1 MAPDKTSAKRDIV
14 FIQHRKINFRL
25 SRFFAAFLFAAFIF
39 APCVAAGAPTDAA
52 MTEAFAQSA
61 DQVPV
66 TSVDIV
72 PHLTSEDYLYLDGSS
87 HRFEAVVT
95 PLSADQSVTWNL
107 SGGEGD
113 NLVTKDLVTSA
124 DVTAGSITIKT
135 SPNTNESGNVILYA
149 TTVGTGADGKELS
162 AWITL
167 QFTKPKL
174 GHEAKGITLDAE
186 TLDIDLNSIG
196 ELTATVSPDYAD
208 YTAVTWTISS
218 QDIAQISYKD
228 DKRTQAVIK
237 PLMAGEATVTA
248 SVYDHSD
255 TCSLTVTPAAAG
267 ITLSPSSAVL
277 KIGESLTLTA
287 TVTPPDA
294 ADIDVAWES
303 SDETVATV
311 DADGLVS
318 AKSAGTAV
326 ITASCVDRGLT
337 STATITVTTDDPA
350 PQPSSGG
357 GGCSIGHGVLA
368 LLAIVPLARR
378 KKK

>member
-1 MAPDKTSAKRDIV
+1 MAPYKTSAKRDIV
-14 FIQHRKINFRL
+14 FIQHRKIKFRL
-25 SRFFAAFLFAAFIF
+25 SRFFAAFLFAAFIL
-39 APCVAAGAPTDAA
+39 APCVAAGAPADAA

-61 DQVPV
+61 EQVPV

-72 PHLTSEDYLYLDGSS
+72 PDLTGKDLYLDGSS

-95 PLSADQSVTWNL
+95 PSSADQRVTWNL
-107 SGGEGD
+107 RNNGEGSTFIE
-113 NLVTKDLVTSA
+113 NGGVTSA
-124 DVTAGSITIKT
+124 DVTDNSITIK
-135 SPNTNESGNVILYA
+135 SNPKANQSGSVKLIA
-149 TTVGTGADGKELS
+149 TTAGTDAQGQKLS
-162 AWITL
+162 TWIDL
-167 QFTKPKL
+167 EFTKPNTT
-174 GHEAKGITLDAE
+174 ATGITLDAE

-196 ELTATVSPDYAD
+196 ELTATVSPDDAE

-248 SVYDHSD
+248 SVYDHSA

-267 ITLSPSSAVL
+267 ITISPSSAVL

-294 ADIDVAWES
+294 ADINVAWES

-326 ITASCVDRGLT
+326 ITASCVDIGLT
-337 STATITVTTDDPA
+337 STATITVMEDDPA

-357 GGCSIGHGVLA
+357 GGCSIGHGMLA
-368 LLAIVPLARR
+368 LLAIVPLALR

>member
-14 FIQHRKINFRL
+14 FIEHRKIKFRL
-25 SRFFAAFLFAAFIF
+25 SRLFAAFLFAAFIF
-39 APCVAAGAPTDAA
+39 APCVAAGAPADAA

-61 DQVPV
+61 EQVPV

-72 PHLTSEDYLYLDGSS
+72 PDLTGTLLYLDGSS
-87 HRFEAVVT
+87 HTFEAVVT
-95 PLSADQSVTWNL
+95 PPSAKQGVTWSL
-107 SGGEGD
+107 HDEQGD
-113 NLVTKDLVTSA
+113 NLVTKGYVTSA
-124 DVTAGSITIKT
+124 DMTAGSITIKT
-135 SPNTNESGNVILYA
+135 TSKANESGSVKLIA
-149 TTVGTGADGKELS
+149 TTVGTDAQDGHPEKSIKLV
-162 AWITL
+162 
-167 QFTKPKL
+167 FTKSEPT
-174 GHEAKGITLDAE
+174 ARGITLAPK
-186 TLDIDLNSIG
+186 TLDIDMNSIG
-196 ELTATVSPDYAD
+196 ELTATVSPDNAE

-267 ITLSPSSAVL
+267 ITISPSSAVL

-287 TVTPPDA
+287 TVTPLDD
-294 ADIDVAWES
+294 ADIDVTWES

-318 AKSAGTAV
+318 AKSVGTAV
-326 ITASCVDRGLT
+326 ITASCVDRSLT

-368 LLAIVPLARR
+368 LLAIVPLALR

>member
-1 MAPDKTSAKRDIV
+1 MAPDKTSAKRNIV
-14 FIQHRKINFRL
+14 FIQHRKIKFRL
-25 SRFFAAFLFAAFIF
+25 RRFWAAFLFAAFIF
-39 APCVAAGAPTDAA
+39 APCVAAGEPADAA

-61 DQVPV
+61 EQVPV

-72 PHLTSEDYLYLDGSS
+72 PDLTGKQLYLDGSS
-87 HRFEAVVT
+87 HTFEAVVT
-95 PLSADQSVTWNL
+95 PSSADQRVTWNL
-107 SGGEGD
+107 RNNGEG
-113 NLVTKDLVTSA
+113 NTFIENGGITSA
-124 DVTAGSITIKT
+124 NVTNNSITIK
-135 SPNTNESGNVILYA
+135 SNPKANQSGDVILYA
-149 TTVGTGADGKELS
+149 TTVERDADGKELS

-167 QFTKPKL
+167 QFTKPTTT
-174 GHEAKGITLDAE
+174 ATSITLDAE
-186 TLDIDLNSIG
+186 TLDIDMKSIG
-196 ELTATVSPDYAD
+196 ELTATVSPDNAE
-208 YTAVTWTISS
+208 YTAVTWTISP
-218 QDIAQISYKD
+218 DIAQISYND

-267 ITLSPSSAVL
+267 ITISPSSTVL

-294 ADIDVAWES
+294 ADINVAWES

-337 STATITVTTDDPA
+337 STATITVMEDDPA

-357 GGCSIGHGVLA
+357 GGCSIGHGMLA
-368 LLAIVPLARR
+368 LLAIVPLALR

>member
-14 FIQHRKINFRL
+14 FIEHRKIKFRL
-25 SRFFAAFLFAAFIF
+25 SRFLAAFLFAAFIL
-39 APCVAAGAPTDAA
+39 APCVAAGAPADAA

-61 DQVPV
+61 EPYVV
-66 TSVDIV
+66 SVDIV
-72 PHLTSEDYLYLDGSS
+72 PDLTGKDLYLDGSS
-87 HRFEAVVT
+87 HTFQAVVT
-95 PLSADQSVTWNL
+95 PSSADQRVTWSL
-107 SGGEGD
+107 RDREGD
-113 NLVTKDLVTSA
+113 KLVTDRYVTSA
-124 DVTAGSITIKT
+124 DVTDNYSITIKT
-135 SPNTNESGNVILYA
+135 TSKANESGEVILYA
-149 TTVGTGADGKELS
+149 TTVGRDANGKQVS

-167 QFTKPKL
+167 GFTKP
-174 GHEAKGITLDAE
+174 EPPARDITLDAE
-186 TLDIDLNSIG
+186 TLDIDLNSSG
-196 ELTATVSPDYAD
+196 ELTATVSPDSAE

-228 DKRTQAVIK
+228 AQRTQAVIK
-237 PLMAGEATVTA
+237 PLMAGVATVTA

-267 ITLSPSSAVL
+267 ITISPSSAVL

-294 ADIDVAWES
+294 ADIDVTWES

-311 DADGLVS
+311 DAEGLVS

-337 STATITVTTDDPA
+337 STATITVMADDPA

-368 LLAIVPLARR
+368 LLAIVPLALR

>member
-14 FIQHRKINFRL
+14 FIQHRKIKFRL
-25 SRFFAAFLFAAFIF
+25 SRFFAAFLLAAFIL
-39 APCVAAGAPTDAA
+39 APCVAAGAPADAA

-61 DQVPV
+61 EQVPV

-72 PHLTSEDYLYLDGSS
+72 PDLTGKDLYLDVSS
-87 HRFEAVVT
+87 HTFEAVVT
-95 PLSADQSVTWNL
+95 PSSADQRVTWSL
-107 SGGEGD
+107 RDAGESD
-113 NLVTKDLVTSA
+113 NLVTKGYVTSA

-135 SPNTNESGNVILYA
+135 TSNANESGSVKLIA
-149 TTVGTGADGKELS
+149 TTVGTDAQRQELDTS
-162 AWITL
+162 IDL
-167 QFTKPKL
+167 VFTKSDPT
-174 GHEAKGITLDAE
+174 ATGITLNAE
-186 TLDIDLNSIG
+186 TLDIDLNSSG
-196 ELTATVSPDYAD
+196 ELTAAVFPDDAQ
-208 YTAVTWTISS
+208 YTAVTWTISP
-218 QDIAQISYKD
+218 DIAQISYND

-267 ITLSPSSAVL
+267 ITISPSSAVL

-326 ITASCVDRGLT
+326 ITASSLDGGLT

-368 LLAIVPLARR
+368 LLAVVPFALR

>member
-14 FIQHRKINFRL
+14 FIEHRKIKFRL
-25 SRFFAAFLFAAFIF
+25 SRFFAAFLFAAFIL
-39 APCVAAGAPTDAA
+39 APCVAAGAPADAA

-61 DQVPV
+61 EQVPV

-72 PHLTSEDYLYLDGSS
+72 PDLTEKPLYLDGSS
-87 HRFEAVVT
+87 HTFQAVVI
-95 PLSADQSVTWNL
+95 PPSAEQGVMWSLRDR
-107 SGGEGD
+107 EGD
-113 NLVTKDLVTSA
+113 KLVTDRYVTSA
-124 DVTAGSITIKT
+124 DMTDNSITIKT
-135 SPNTNESGNVILYA
+135 TSKANESGDVILTA
-149 TTVGTGADGKELS
+149 TAVGTDAQEQKLYTQ
-162 AWITL
+162 IYL
-167 QFTKPKL
+167 NFTKSDSI
-174 GHEAKGITLDAE
+174 ATGITLAPK
-186 TLDIDLNSIG
+186 TLDIDMNSIG
-196 ELTATVSPDYAD
+196 ELTATVSPDSAE

-228 DKRTQAVIK
+228 DKRTQAVIT

-267 ITLSPSSAVL
+267 ITISPSSAVL
-277 KIGESLTLTA
+277 KIGESLTLAA

-294 ADIDVAWES
+294 ADIDVTWES

-326 ITASCVDRGLT
+326 ITASCVDIGLA

-368 LLAIVPLARR
+368 LLAIVPLALR

>member
-14 FIQHRKINFRL
+14 FIQHRKIKFRL
-25 SRFFAAFLFAAFIF
+25 SRFFAAFLLAAFIL
-39 APCVAAGAPTDAA
+39 APCVAAGAPADAA

-61 DQVPV
+61 EPYVV
-66 TSVDIV
+66 SVDIV
-72 PHLTSEDYLYLDGSS
+72 PDLTGKDLYLDGSS
-87 HRFEAVVT
+87 HTFQAVVT
-95 PLSADQSVTWNL
+95 PSSADQRVTWSL
-107 SGGEGD
+107 RDREGD
-113 NLVTKDLVTSA
+113 KLVTDRYVTSA
-124 DVTAGSITIKT
+124 DMTDNSITIKT
-135 SPNTNESGNVILYA
+135 TSKANESGDVILTA
-149 TTVGTGADGKELS
+149 TTVGRDAQDGHPEKSIKLV
-162 AWITL
+162 
-167 QFTKPKL
+167 FTKPKTT
-174 GHEAKGITLDAE
+174 ATDITLAPK
-186 TLDIDLNSIG
+186 TLDIDMNSIG
-196 ELTATVSPDYAD
+196 ELTATVSPDSAE
-208 YTAVTWTISS
+208 YTAVTWTISP
-218 QDIAQISYKD
+218 DIAQISYND

-237 PLMAGEATVTA
+237 PLMAGVATVTA

-267 ITLSPSSAVL
+267 ITISPSSAVL

-294 ADIDVAWES
+294 ADIDVTWGS

-311 DADGLVS
+311 DADGLMS

-326 ITASCVDRGLT
+326 ITASCVDIGLA

-368 LLAIVPLARR
+368 LLAIVPLALR

>member
-14 FIQHRKINFRL
+14 FIEHRKIKFRL
-25 SRFFAAFLFAAFIF
+25 SRFLAAFLFAAFIL
-39 APCVAAGAPTDAA
+39 APCVAAGAPADAV

-61 DQVPV
+61 EQVPV

-72 PHLTSEDYLYLDGSS
+72 PDLTGKQLYLDGSS
-87 HRFEAVVT
+87 HTFEAVVT
-95 PLSADQSVTWNL
+95 PSSADQRVTWSL
-107 SGGEGD
+107 RDAGESD
-113 NLVTKDLVTSA
+113 NLVTKGYVTSA

-135 SPNTNESGNVILYA
+135 TSNANESGSVKLIA
-149 TTVGTGADGKELS
+149 TTVGTDAQRQELDTS
-162 AWITL
+162 IDL
-167 QFTKPKL
+167 VFTKSEPT
-174 GHEAKGITLDAE
+174 ATGITLNAE
-186 TLDIDLNSIG
+186 TLDIDMNSIG
-196 ELTATVSPDYAD
+196 ELTATVSPDSAE
-208 YTAVTWTISS
+208 YTAVTWTISP
-218 QDIAQISYKD
+218 DIAQISYND

-255 TCSLTVTPAAAG
+255 TCSLTVTPAAEG
-267 ITLSPSSAVL
+267 ITISPSSAVL

-294 ADIDVAWES
+294 ADIDVTWES

-337 STATITVTTDDPA
+337 STATITVVADDPA

-368 LLAIVPLARR
+368 LLAVVPFALR

>member
-1 MAPDKTSAKRDIV
+1 MAPDKTSVKRDIV
-14 FIQHRKINFRL
+14 FIEHRKIKFRL

-39 APCVAAGAPTDAA
+39 APCVAAGAPADAA

-61 DQVPV
+61 EQVSV

-72 PHLTSEDYLYLDGSS
+72 PDLTGTLLYLDGSS
-87 HRFEAVVT
+87 HTFEAVVT
-95 PLSADQSVTWNL
+95 PSSADQSVKWNL
-107 SGGEGD
+107 RDAGEGD
-113 NLVTKDLVTSA
+113 KLVTDRYVTSTY
-124 DVTAGSITIKT
+124 VTDNSITIK
-135 SPNTNESGNVILYA
+135 SNPLANQSGDVILTA
-149 TTVGTGADGKELS
+149 TTVGTGAQEQKLYTQ
-162 AWITL
+162 IYL
-167 QFTKPKL
+167 NFTKSDSI
-174 GHEAKGITLDAE
+174 ATGITLAPK
-186 TLDIDLNSIG
+186 TLDIDMNSIG
-196 ELTATVSPDYAD
+196 ELTATVSPDDAE

-267 ITLSPSSAVL
+267 ITISPSSAVL

-294 ADIDVAWES
+294 ADIDVTWES

-326 ITASCVDRGLT
+326 ITASCVDIGLA

-368 LLAIVPLARR
+368 LLAIVPLALR

>member
-14 FIQHRKINFRL
+14 FIEHRKIKFRL
-25 SRFFAAFLFAAFIF
+25 SRFFAAFLFAAFIL
-39 APCVAAGAPTDAA
+39 APCVAAGAPADAA

-61 DQVPV
+61 EQVPV

-72 PHLTSEDYLYLDGSS
+72 PDLTGKDLYLDGSS
-87 HRFEAVVT
+87 HTFQAVVT
-95 PLSADQSVTWNL
+95 PSSAKQGVTWNL
-107 SGGEGD
+107 YNYGEGD
-113 NLVTKDLVTSA
+113 KLVTDRYVTSA
-124 DVTAGSITIKT
+124 DMTGNSITIKT
-135 SPNTNESGNVILYA
+135 TSKANESGDVILTA
-149 TTVGTGADGKELS
+149 TTVGRDAQDGHPEKSIKLV
-162 AWITL
+162 
-167 QFTKPKL
+167 FTKPKTT
-174 GHEAKGITLDAE
+174 ATDITLAPK
-186 TLDIDLNSIG
+186 TLDIDMNSIG
-196 ELTATVSPDYAD
+196 ELTATVSPDSAE
-208 YTAVTWTISS
+208 YTAVTWTISP
-218 QDIAQISYKD
+218 DIAQISYND

-248 SVYDHSD
+248 SVYDSSD
-255 TCSLTVTPAAAG
+255 TCSLTVTPAAEG
-267 ITLSPSSAVL
+267 ITISPSSAVL

-294 ADIDVAWES
+294 ADIDVTWGS

-311 DADGLVS
+311 DADGLMS

-326 ITASCVDRGLT
+326 ITASCVDIGLA

-368 LLAIVPLARR
+368 LLAIVPLALR